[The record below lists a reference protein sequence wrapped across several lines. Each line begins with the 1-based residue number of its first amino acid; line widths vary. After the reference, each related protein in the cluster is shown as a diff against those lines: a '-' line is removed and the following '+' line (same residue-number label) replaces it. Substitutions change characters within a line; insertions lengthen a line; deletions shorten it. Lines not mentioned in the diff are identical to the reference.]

1 MLAYVRGDKVRM
13 SLVIAGRV
21 QDRGLAHTREV
32 GALYAPSGYTAFWMT
47 FRARD
52 MN

>member
-1 MLAYVRGDKVRM
+1 M

-21 QDRGLAHTREV
+21 QDRGLAQTREV
-32 GALYAPSGYTAFWMT
+32 GALCAPSGYTAVWMASL
-47 FRARD
+47 ARD